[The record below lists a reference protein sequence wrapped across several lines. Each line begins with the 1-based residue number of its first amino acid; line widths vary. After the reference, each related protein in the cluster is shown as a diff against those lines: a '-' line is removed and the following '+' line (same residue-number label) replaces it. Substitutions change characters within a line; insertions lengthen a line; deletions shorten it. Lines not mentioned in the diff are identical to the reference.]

1 MKKGTVRTTV
11 TLFLIVIF
19 MLLLYVFVG
28 RPMIGFVKDPEALDA
43 FVQSKGTAGLLVFGF
58 FVLIQTMSSCI
69 PGLPFY
75 LASGYLLGGFK
86 GALLC
91 DTFATL
97 GNTAAFL
104 IGKKFG
110 RDFLLYLFPEDKLVH
125 VENIIK
131 KGKPKIIHI
140 LFMLLPLPK
149 DTYAWLGYY
158 SEEPLIM
165 WIPLTF
171 IARFPHI
178 FLYTYGAEQLMS
190 NKYMVL
196 ILGGAFAT
204 LVYAVVLM
212 LLKKKN

>member
-1 MKKGTVRTTV
+1 MKKETVRTTV
-11 TLFLIVIF
+11 TLFLIAIF

-131 KGKPKIIHI
+131 KRKAKDHSYFIHATAPSQGYI
-140 LFMLLPLPK
+140 CL
-149 DTYAWLGYY
+149 AWLLLGRTAYY
-158 SEEPLIM
+158 VDSAHIYRK
-165 WIPLTF
+165 IP
-171 IARFPHI
+171 AYFP
-178 FLYTYGAEQLMS
+178 
-190 NKYMVL
+190 
-196 ILGGAFAT
+196 
-204 LVYAVVLM
+204 VYLRRRAAYVQ
-212 LLKKKN
+212 